1 MGIKGQIQKTVN
13 KKASRKFDWLFKNY
27 YRKFFKPYFLMKAQ
41 KN

>member
-13 KKASRKFDWLFKNY
+13 KKASRIFDWLLKIIRESFSSLI
-27 YRKFFKPYFLMKAQ
+27 FSIKAQ